1 MKDIEYLSLYLPYN
15 LKCQVEWQTRRG
27 AKSSKRIIL
36 LTKSNISYAQN
47 WKPLLY
53 PLSMLTEEIEHQGER
68 FVPIDKLRK
77 FATAADW
84 IRQLEDEYRFIDYFI
99 ERQNLKVMSWI
110 HFQKLIEWHFDVFGL
125 LDKNLAINKELWK
138 SGKI

>member
-1 MKDIEYLSLYLPYN
+1 
-15 LKCQVEWQTRRG
+15 
-27 AKSSKRIIL
+27 
-36 LTKSNISYAQN
+36 
-47 WKPLLY
+47 
-53 PLSMLTEEIEHQGER
+53 MLTEEIEHQGER